1 MKIKEFILNRKF
13 MKLKAEIVNVMTGQ
27 SIETTL
33 TPDLIIRKFGIYL
46 TIEDIS
52 KLQKGEYIT
61 LSYRNHIK
69 TNLIP
74 IK

>member
-1 MKIKEFILNRKF
+1 
-13 MKLKAEIVNVMTGQ
+13 MKLKAQIVNVMTGK
-27 SIETTL
+27 SIETVFSV
-33 TPDLIIRKFGIYL
+33 DQIISRYNYYL